1 MKKYFQIASLI
12 VFTLLFF
19 LSFLPHY
26 SWGPINYY
34 FRADPLIAVVSM
46 VAARKVI
53 PFLFF
58 SLILVGC
65 TVVIGRFFCAYLC
78 PLGAFI
84 DGSDFLFFR
93 KRGNFLHQG
102 SSYRRFKY
110 YVLVIVIGAAL
121 TGLSLVYLVDPL
133 VIVGKFYTFLLYP
146 LATVILNSGL
156 DAVRPL
162 ANLFGWTSITY
173 LSFVQPLF
181 YLGFTTLAIFF
192 TVILLGALT
201 PRFWCRNLCPL
212 GGMLGIFSR
221 LGIFKRSVSHQC
233 NDCMACV
240 NACPMQAIEEDE
252 PRRTR
257 LSECIQCLT
266 CQEICPQQAIS
277 FPVAITGKK
286 GSFSSSF
293 GLSRR
298 GFVTSLG
305 SGVAASFLVLL
316 TPRSFIRSDK
326 LIRPPGAIP
335 EQSFNQTCLRCGQC
349 MEACLTNT
357 LQPSI
362 WETGLEGLWTP
373 RMELRYAGCEQN
385 CNRCGKVCPSQAI
398 RSLDLEEKK
407 HAKVGT
413 AAIDR
418 SLCIVWEQD
427 RLCLICDEVC
437 PYNAIV
443 FKEVDNFRRP
453 FVVEN
458 KCNGCGYCEQRC
470 PVEGR
475 SAIVVSPLGEI
486 RLSQGSYRKEA
497 SLRKLEL
504 QEESGSDYF

>member
-1 MKKYFQIASLI
+1 MKKYLQIASLG
-12 VFTLLFF
+12 VFTALFF

-34 FRADPLIAVVSM
+34 FRADPLIAVISM
-46 VAARKVI
+46 VAAREVI
-53 PFLFF
+53 PSLFL

-65 TVVIGRFFCAYLC
+65 TVAIGRFFCSYLC

-84 DGSDFLFFR
+84 DGSEFLLFR
-93 KRGNFLHQG
+93 KRRNSLRQ
-102 SSYRRFKY
+102 SASYRRLKY
-110 YVLVIVIGAAL
+110 YLLVLVMGAAL
-121 TGLSLVYLVDPL
+121 TGLSLVYLLDPL

-146 LATVILNSGL
+146 LSTLVLNTGL
-156 DAVRPL
+156 DTIRPL
-162 ANLFGWTSITY
+162 ADLFGWTSVSY

-181 YLGFTTLAIFF
+181 YLGFTTLVIFF
-192 TVILLGALT
+192 SVLLLGAIA

-212 GGMLGIFSR
+212 GGLLAILAR
-221 LGIFKRSVSHQC
+221 LGVFKRRVNRGC

-240 NACPMQAIEEDE
+240 QACPMQAIEEDE

-257 LSECIQCLT
+257 FSECFQCLT
-266 CQEICPQQAIS
+266 CKNICPEQAIT
-277 FPVAITGKK
+277 FPVTFARAEV
-286 GSFSSSF
+286 SASSKL

-298 GFVTSLG
+298 GFVASLG
-305 SGVAASFLVLL
+305 SGAAASVLVLF
-316 TPRSFIRSDK
+316 TPRSSLRAET

-335 EQSFNQTCLRCGQC
+335 EKTFNQTCLRCGQC

-362 WETGLEGLWTP
+362 WEAGMAGLWTP
-373 RMELRYAGCEQN
+373 RMELRYAGCEQH

-407 HAKVGT
+407 YAKVGT
-413 AAIDR
+413 ATIER
-418 SLCIVWEQD
+418 SRCIVWEQD
-427 RLCLICDEVC
+427 RRCLICDEVC

-443 FKEVDNFRRP
+443 FKEVDAFRRP

-458 KCNGCGYCEQRC
+458 RCNGCGYCEQKC

-486 RLSQGSYRKEA
+486 RMSHGSYRKEA
-497 SLRKLEL
+497 ALQRLDL
-504 QEESGSDYF
+504 QEELGSDYF